1 MMICF
6 LHGAAGHYRDWSDII
21 GELPSHD
28 SNSLNLYDIVDQKI
42 NDAALTIND
51 LNPDGE
57 ILIGYSMGGR
67 IALHCLLADNSP
79 WKKAI
84 IFSTHTGLVST
95 KDKEIRRAHDN
106 DWASLAE
113 SNFNEFL
120 SNWNSQNVFSNSTL
134 INRDYSQSNIS
145 SAISK
150 SFINWSLAEQS
161 FLNPFLQNIRIP
173 VCWVVGQNDPKF
185 VKIGETATKLIPN
198 SELNISQ
205 ASGHRVPWD
214 DQKFTIQTIKSFL
227 Q

>member
-1 MMICF
+1 MCF
-6 LHGAAGHYRDWSDII
+6 LHGAAGHYTDWSEII
-21 GELPSHD
+21 GQLPSHD
-28 SNSLNLYDIVDQKI
+28 STSFNLYNIVDHKI
-42 NDAALTIND
+42 NDAALKIND

-95 KDKEIRRAHDN
+95 KDKKIRRAQDN

-113 SNFNEFL
+113 SNFNSFL
-120 SNWNSQNVFSNSTL
+120 INWNSQNVFSNSSL
-134 INRDYSQSNIS
+134 INRDYRQSNIA

-150 SFINWSLAEQS
+150 SFLNWSLAEQIY
-161 FLNPFLQNIRIP
+161 LNPFLQKIRIP

-185 VKIGETATKLIPN
+185 VKIGKTATNLIPN